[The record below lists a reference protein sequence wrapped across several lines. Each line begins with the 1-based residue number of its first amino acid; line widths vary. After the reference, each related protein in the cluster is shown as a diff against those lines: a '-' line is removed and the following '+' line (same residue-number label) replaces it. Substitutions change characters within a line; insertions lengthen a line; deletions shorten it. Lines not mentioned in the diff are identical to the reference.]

1 MKIVLV
7 RHGRPDEGHAERP
20 HDPPLADIAEVVGH
34 PINQLVPVGAEF
46 VGSHGTGR

>member
-20 HDPPLADIAEVVGH
+20 HDPPLADEGCGRRRPPRRCSRTKASI
-34 PINQLVPVGAEF
+34 
-46 VGSHGTGR
+46 GS